1 MAPISER
8 PWRYWAVVAG
18 YVFLTNRM
26 DNEKHAD
33 EWPEWK
39 KWFWMDNPFTA
50 FLLYQIVIGVV
61 VFDLIADGVAV
72 NFSYV

>member
-1 MAPISER
+1 
-8 PWRYWAVVAG
+8 
-18 YVFLTNRM
+18 
-26 DNEKHAD
+26 
-33 EWPEWK
+33 
-39 KWFWMDNPFTA
+39 MDNPFTA